1 MRKLEVTKSV
11 ASFFIDREV
20 NFTADSNGRIS
31 GERLLSCILRWEP
44 VFQGERRK
52 LILDR
57 ARLMPCIITRKE
69 EIKMTNSKNLLKM
82 VVLSMLIALGVV
94 ISPILRVEGMCP
106 MAHFINI
113 VCSVFL
119 GPWYSLLCATLIG
132 IIRMITMGIPP
143 IALTGAIFGAFLS
156 GVFYRISKGKIIFAV
171 LGEIIGTGIIGAI
184 LSYPVMSLIWGKE
197 GLSLLFYV
205 PSFICGTL
213 IGGSI
218 AYVFLRKLADNGMLA
233 RVQRSL
239 ESKTYQDKSSLISNT
254 LVIAAFGAILFVVF
268 KLSVDIFKLNLQ
280 IFDVLSY
287 ASLWVCGIAAVIYYI
302 IKKVKK
308 NDK

>member
-1 MRKLEVTKSV
+1 
-11 ASFFIDREV
+11 
-20 NFTADSNGRIS
+20 
-31 GERLLSCILRWEP
+31 
-44 VFQGERRK
+44 
-52 LILDR
+52 
-57 ARLMPCIITRKE
+57 MPCIITRKE
-69 EIKMTNSKNLLKM
+69 EIQMTNSKKLLKM
-82 VVLSMLIALGVV
+82 IVLSMLIALGVV

-132 IIRMITMGIPP
+132 IIRMTTMGIPP

-184 LSYPVMSLIWGKE
+184 VSYPVMNYIWGKE
-197 GLSLLFYV
+197 GLSWLFYV

-218 AYVFLRKLADNGMLA
+218 AFVFLRKLADNEMLTKI
-233 RVQRSL
+233 QNML
-239 ESKTYQDKSSLISNT
+239 LSKNYQDKSSLLSNT
-254 LVIAAFGAILFVVF
+254 LVIASFGAILFVVIEIA
-268 KLSVDIFKLNLQ
+268 SGIFNLVSP
-280 IFDVLSY
+280 IFDVLPY
-287 ASLWVCGIAAVIYYI
+287 VALIICIVIATIYYI
-302 IKKVKK
+302 FKKVKK
-308 NDK
+308 DDR